1 MKRKAGSGWRRGKG
15 REYVCGDTR
24 VCGCDEGSAG
34 AVADVGDAGTGV
46 FLWKN
51 GGDGEWV
58 LQGETGEWDQWVC
71 AGGGIKKRLDSDR
84 FLWGKSEERFFVE
97 QGIPEGWSE
106 EVSEEGCGVCE
117 GVSWMPV
124 PVGRE
129 GGGWD

>member
-1 MKRKAGSGWRRGKG
+1 MDGGEGKG

-34 AVADVGDAGTGV
+34 AVADVGDAGTGCFV
-46 FLWKN
+46 EKMEETEN
-51 GGDGEWV
+51 GYCRV
-58 LQGETGEWDQWVC
+58 KL
-71 AGGGIKKRLDSDR
+71 ANGISGFVPEVALRKRLDSDR

-124 PVGRE
+124 PVGQE